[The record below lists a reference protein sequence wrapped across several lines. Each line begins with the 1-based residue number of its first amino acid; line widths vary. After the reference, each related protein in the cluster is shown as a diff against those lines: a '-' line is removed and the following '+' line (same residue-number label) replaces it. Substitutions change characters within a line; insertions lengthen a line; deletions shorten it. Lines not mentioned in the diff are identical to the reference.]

1 MTTLEKLSIS
11 LKYKYIFI
19 IESVSFGA
27 ISIRLNCD

>member
-19 IESVSFGA
+19 TESVSFGA